1 MAQKK
6 LISLEN
12 LTTYNE
18 QSLAKIS
25 QAEQNAKS
33 YADSLASN
41 YDPAGTAQTK
51 VNELSAGQVTTNK
64 NDIANLKTQKADK
77 STTLAGYG
85 ITDAYT
91 KTQTYTKTETD
102 SKISAAVAN
111 AEHLKRSIVASLPD
125 PGDADE
131 HTIYMVSKSSGS
143 GNQKYD
149 EYMLVNGAME
159 LIGDS
164 AVDLTNY
171 ALKSEVN
178 TAKSEAISAAA
189 SDATTKANNALS
201 DAKEYA
207 DGLADNYATAAQGAK
222 ADSALQQANITTGTA
237 NGTIAV
243 KGTDVSVKG
252 LGSAAYVATSAFD
265 AAGTAQSKVSAL
277 ENGQVATNKNDI
289 TSLKSRVATLESAD
303 TFVEASEE
311 EILALFA

>member
-51 VNELSAGQVTTNK
+51 VDELSAGQVTTNK

-77 STTLAGYG
+77 ATTLSGYG

-91 KTQTYTKTETD
+91 KGETD
-102 SKISAAVAN
+102 SKITTAVAN
-111 AEHLKRSIVASLPD
+111 AEHLKREIVDSVPD
-125 PGDADE
+125 PEEADE

-277 ENGQVATNKNDI
+277 ENGQVTTNKNDI
-289 TSLKSRVATLESAD
+289 TSLKSRVTTLESAD